1 MNGRLLSS
9 TTYPILFKM
18 VDSTDHIT
26 PKTDLSPTVLI
37 SKNGGSFA
45 SASGAVSQVGN
56 GVYALAGNAT
66 DRNTLGELVI
76 YATATGADPV
86 TEIYSITDYDPFAK
100 TVLGGTQGAITWAQ
114 QKIVANVASQGALD
128 IQNSSTS
135 GYGILSKGYT
145 GAFLEGNINSTAG
158 TGLFIRGN
166 GGVNIYGK
174 NPTYGGVVIYNG
186 NNTSLELCT
195 NYHSINAKN
204 NVRGFDPEIVNQ
216 IQESLTEAVEPL
228 ASIPDDL
235 ASISDEMEAALGQAQ
250 SKAIQLPPEEGE

>member
-26 PKTDLSPTVLI
+26 PKTGLSPTVVI

-76 YATATGADPV
+76 YATAAGADPV
-86 TEIYSITDYDPFAK
+86 TEIYSITDFDPFAK

-128 IQNSSTS
+128 IKNNNAS
-135 GYGILSKGYT
+135 GYGIKAESYM
-145 GAFLEGNINSTAG
+145 GAYILGSTISAG
-158 TGLFIRGN
+158 GAGLWIRGN
-166 GGVNIYGK
+166 LGVNIQGLDYMYGAVQLYSPAASLRLCSGNDSIK
-174 NPTYGGVVIYNG
+174 ASARVV
-186 NNTSLELCT
+186 
-195 NYHSINAKN
+195 
-204 NVRGFDPEIVNQ
+204 GFDQNIVTQ
-216 IQESLTEAVEPL
+216 IQASITEATDPL
-228 ASIPDDL
+228 ASIPADV
-235 ASISDEMEAALGQAQ
+235 AAALEQAQ
-250 SKAIQLPPEEGE
+250 PKAVQLPPEEGE